1 MKAITKQ
8 ILEKLE
14 TYELGVDL
22 FDAGTVQEQGV
33 EYPYSELYL
42 IKEGDEWYLFTQTTH
57 RTEEVIDDSIN
68 YSYDYTYD
76 CREAYEQ
83 EIEEALSN

>member
-8 ILEKLE
+8 ILENLE
-14 TYELGVDL
+14 TYEKGVNL

-42 IKEGDEWYLFTQTTH
+42 IKEDDEWYLFTQTTH
-57 RTEEVIDDSIN
+57 RTEEVINDSII
-68 YSYDYTYD
+68 YSYDYTYE
-76 CREAYEQ
+76 CREAYEE
-83 EIEEALSN
+83 EIEEII